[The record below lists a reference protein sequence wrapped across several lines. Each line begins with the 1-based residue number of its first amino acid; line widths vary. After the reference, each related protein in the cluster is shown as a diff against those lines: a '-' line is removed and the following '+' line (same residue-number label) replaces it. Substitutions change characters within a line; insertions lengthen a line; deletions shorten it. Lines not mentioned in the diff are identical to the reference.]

1 MERYAE
7 CLMHSGPGT
16 HIGITAYWDGLS
28 QGPHF
33 IKEDS
38 EAQQEEWHLRL
49 PQLLTG
55 ENQLQT
61 WISSQY
67 NPHTYV
73 ADVQLNLH
81 TGPPTTGAGTI
92 PGMLLDGQKIKKRK
106 TERKKISRLA
116 KCPLTVLTKGVWEP
130 LRWKEKKLIFA
141 SALAVLA
148 YGERCINMIRFLE
161 QI

>member
-1 MERYAE
+1 
-7 CLMHSGPGT
+7 
-16 HIGITAYWDGLS
+16 
-28 QGPHF
+28 
-33 IKEDS
+33 
-38 EAQQEEWHLRL
+38 
-49 PQLLTG
+49 
-55 ENQLQT
+55 
-61 WISSQY
+61 
-67 NPHTYV
+67 
-73 ADVQLNLH
+73 
-81 TGPPTTGAGTI
+81 
-92 PGMLLDGQKIKKRK
+92 MLLDGQKIKKRK